1 MNNLFFRVS
10 NQEKIIF
17 AKHLSIMVKTGMPI
31 VDSLQLL
38 KKQATSKTMKK
49 ILAELVDDVSN
60 GQFLSTGLE
69 KFKNVFGELFINV
82 IRVGEASGILYENLN
97 YLAEELQKNQ
107 NLNKKIKGALIYPVI
122 IGVST
127 IGIVG
132 FLTVYIFPKILP
144 VFKSLKITL
153 PITTRALIAVSNF
166 LVAYGFYVVIGLI
179 IFIIFI
185 WLILKI
191 KVVKYSATRFLLVL
205 PLAGRLS
212 KHYNIAN
219 FCRTLGLLLRSDIK
233 VVEAITITSTT
244 TANLIYKEQIGKI
257 ATGVSRGE
265 EISQF
270 LIGRPDLFPPMVG
283 EMISIGEKT
292 GNLSETLLYLSE
304 FYENDV
310 DDVTKNLSSILEPLL
325 IVVMGVLIGFVALS
339 IITPIYSVTQGLKIK

>member
-1 MNNLFFRVS
+1 
-10 NQEKIIF
+10 
-17 AKHLSIMVKTGMPI
+17 MVKTGMPI
-31 VDSLQLL
+31 LASLQLL
-38 KKQATSKTMKK
+38 KKQASSKTMKK
-49 ILAELVDDVSN
+49 IINQIIDDVSN

-69 KFKNVFGELFINV
+69 RFKNIFGDLFINV

-97 YLAEELQKNQ
+97 YLADELQKNQ
-107 NLNKKIKGALIYPVI
+107 NLKKKIKGALIYPAI
-122 IGVST
+122 IAVTT
-127 IGIVG
+127 IGIIG

-153 PITTRALIAVSNF
+153 PITTRVLIAISEF
-166 LVAYGFYVVIGLI
+166 LVAYGFYVIIGLI
-179 IFIIFI
+179 IFIISL
-185 WLILKI
+185 WLIFKI
-191 KVVKYSATRFLLVL
+191 KAIKHAATRFLLVL

-212 KHYNIAN
+212 KHYNISN

-233 VVEAITITSTT
+233 VVEAINITSATVS
-244 TANLIYKEQIGKI
+244 NLIYKEQIGEI

-265 EISQF
+265 EISRY

-292 GNLSETLLYLSE
+292 GNLSDTLLYLSE

-310 DDVTKNLSSILEPLL
+310 DDVTKNLSSILEPIL

-339 IITPIYSVTQGLKIK
+339 IITPIYSVTQGLKVK

>member
-1 MNNLFFRVS
+1 MNNLFFRVT

-17 AKHLSIMVKTGMPI
+17 VKHLSIMVKTGMPI
-31 VDSLQLL
+31 IDSLQLL
-38 KKQATSKTMKK
+38 KKQATSKAMKK
-49 ILAELVDDVSN
+49 ILTELVNDVSN

-69 KFKNVFGELFINV
+69 KFKNVFGDLFINIV
-82 IRVGEASGILYENLN
+82 RVGEASGILYENLN
-97 YLAEELQKNQ
+97 YLAEELQKSQ
-107 NLNKKIKGALIYPVI
+107 NLRKKIKGALIYPII
-122 IGVST
+122 IGVAT
-127 IGIVG
+127 LGIVG

-153 PITTRALIAVSNF
+153 PITTRILIAVSNF
-166 LVAYGFYVVIGLI
+166 LVVYGFYFVIGLA
-179 IFIIFI
+179 IFIIFL

-191 KVVKYSATRFLLVL
+191 KIVKYIATRFLLVL
-205 PLAGRLS
+205 PLVKRLS

-233 VVEAITITSTT
+233 VVEALTITATT
-244 TANLIYKEQIGKI
+244 TNNLIYKEQISKI

-270 LIGRPDLFPPMVG
+270 LNNRTDLFPPMVG

-310 DDVTKNLSSILEPLL
+310 DDVTKNLSNILEPFL
-325 IVVMGVLIGFVALS
+325 IIVMGVLIGFVALS
-339 IITPIYSVTQGLKIK
+339 IITPIYSVTQGLKVK